1 MPAHHGGPDESETVS
16 HDALQPDQV
25 TALRREV
32 EARLDAMV
40 ADLTTY
46 ASLETPSDDVD
57 LLEAGL
63 RWIEAW
69 LGETVGPPADRRV
82 HVVEGYGDTVT
93 LDYPSPSGSTEWVS
107 ALCHYDTVW
116 SEGTTAAWPVTVEG
130 DRMTGPGVF
139 DMKSGLIQLGNALAV
154 GDRLGLPRPNVRLL
168 LNGDEEVGS
177 IASREAIERECG
189 RGGAVFVFESA
200 ADGAVKT
207 ARKGVGIFEVEA
219 FGVEVHAG
227 LHPRSGASA
236 VDEIAR
242 IVLTLHAAAD
252 VDAGTSLNVGVL
264 QGGTRTNVKAGYAR
278 AMVDVRV
285 TSTAEAERIERV
297 FAGLT
302 AHDPE
307 ASVTVTGG
315 WNRPPMERS
324 AATGALYERAAGVAA
339 SLGFELREVSVGG
352 ASDGNF
358 AAALGLAVL
367 DGVGGVG
374 GGAHARHE
382 WISVRG
388 MVERTEFVAALL
400 ADLA

>member
-1 MPAHHGGPDESETVS
+1 
-16 HDALQPDQV
+16 
-25 TALRREV
+25 
-32 EARLDAMV
+32 
-40 ADLTTY
+40 
-46 ASLETPSDDVD
+46 
-57 LLEAGL
+57 
-63 RWIEAW
+63 
-69 LGETVGPPADRRV
+69 
-82 HVVEGYGDTVT
+82 
-93 LDYPSPSGSTEWVS
+93 
-107 ALCHYDTVW
+107 
-116 SEGTTAAWPVTVEG
+116 
-130 DRMTGPGVF
+130 
-139 DMKSGLIQLGNALAV
+139 
-154 GDRLGLPRPNVRLL
+154 
-168 LNGDEEVGS
+168 
-177 IASREAIERECG
+177 
-189 RGGAVFVFESA
+189 VFVFESA

-242 IVLTLHAAAD
+242 IVLALHAAAD

>member
-1 MPAHHGGPDESETVS
+1 MPVRRVGPDESETVTPS
-16 HDALQPDQV
+16 PLTTDQV
-25 TALRREV
+25 FALRREV
-32 EARLDAMV
+32 ESRLDAMV

-46 ASLETPSDDVD
+46 ASHETPSDDVD
-57 LLEAGL
+57 LLEVGL
-63 RWIEAW
+63 RWIETW

-116 SEGTTAAWPVTVEG
+116 SEGTLADWPVTVDG

-139 DMKSGLIQLGNALAV
+139 DMKSGLIQLGNALAI

-177 IASREAIERECG
+177 LASRPAIEREVG

-242 IVLTLHAAAD
+242 VVTALHAAAD
-252 VDAGTSLNVGVL
+252 FDAGTSLNVGVL

-297 FAGLT
+297 FAAL
-302 AHDPE
+302 APHDPA
-307 ASVTVTGG
+307 ASLTVTGG

-324 AATGALYERAAGVAA
+324 AATGALYERAARVAA

-358 AAALGLAVL
+358 AAALGCAVL

-382 WISVRG
+382 WISVQG
-388 MVERTEFVAALL
+388 MVERTEFVSALF